1 MYSTRKK
8 GQPMKQT
15 QRDIEKI
22 RYTLAAARRIADE
35 LTTDH
40 QSIATAQAYIGKL
53 QSEKERELVFQIYR
67 DLNHNRIGNG
77 FWHRLQTAA
86 MIRQRHAHFRA
97 DVLTQ
102 VTEEREQAQI
112 ALKRKKTVMQK
123 LMEHE
128 LELLDLSAKGKTSK
142 EISAI
147 MHRNHRSQFPAHGSP
162 HYKTVQ
168 LALQKLR
175 QQ

>member
-1 MYSTRKK
+1 MEQTKK
-8 GQPMKQT
+8 

-22 RYTLAAARRIADE
+22 RYTPAAARRIADE
-35 LTTDH
+35 LATDP
-40 QSIATAQAYIGKL
+40 QSTATAQGYIGKL
-53 QSEKERELVFQIYR
+53 QSEKERELVFMIYR
-67 DLNHNRIGNG
+67 DLLHLRIGNN

-147 MHRNHRSQFPAHGSP
+147 MHRNHRSQFPDHGSP

-168 LALQKLR
+168 LALKKLR
-175 QQ
+175 QHE

>member
-1 MYSTRKK
+1 MTNRTCKIGKK
-8 GQPMKQT
+8 A
-15 QRDIEKI
+15 R
-22 RYTLAAARRIADE
+22 AARRIADE
-35 LTTDH
+35 LATDP
-40 QSIATAQAYIGKL
+40 QSTATAQGYIGKL
-53 QSEKERELVFQIYR
+53 QSEKERELVFMIYR
-67 DLNHNRIGNG
+67 DLLHLRIGNN

>member
-1 MYSTRKK
+1 
-8 GQPMKQT
+8 MKPT
-15 QRDIEKI
+15 KQRDIEKI
-22 RYTLAAARRIADE
+22 RYTLSAARRIADE
-35 LTTDH
+35 LATDP
-40 QSIATAQAYIGKL
+40 QSLAIAQAYIGKL
-53 QSEKERELVFQIYR
+53 QSEKERELVFQIYH

-102 VTEEREQAQI
+102 VTEEREQAQRDI
-112 ALKRKKTVMQK
+112 KKKKTVMQK

-128 LELLDLSAKGKTSK
+128 LELFKLSEEGKTSK

-147 MHRNHRSQFPAHGSP
+147 MHRAHRSQFPNHGSP

-168 LALQKLR
+168 LALKKLR

>member
-1 MYSTRKK
+1 
-8 GQPMKQT
+8 MKQT

-128 LELLDLSAKGKTSK
+128 LELLMLAEEGNSSK
-142 EISAI
+142 EIARK
-147 MHRNHRSQFPAHGSP
+147 MHQNHRSQFPAKGSP

-168 LALQKLR
+168 LALKKLR
-175 QQ
+175 QQE